1 MFSKT
6 GIVDCSK
13 KPMWLKTKQEQ
24 KEGKVLWILFKLKKK
39 NKETQLSNAIH
50 KPRLDLEFKRKKER
64 VHAEGGAEGDKKTS
78 LLSGDPDAGLNPRTL
93 RS

>member
-6 GIVDCSK
+6 GSVDCSK

-39 NKETQLSNAIH
+39 SRDATIKCNAQ
-50 KPRLDLEFKRKKER
+50 
-64 VHAEGGAEGDKKTS
+64 A
-78 LLSGDPDAGLNPRTL
+78 
-93 RS
+93 